1 MTLPPTSTGPSTG
14 SSTATLR
21 AATAA
26 DAPVI
31 AELVR
36 ELAEYEREPQ
46 AATAGAE
53 DFARALEPG
62 TGIGCVLAEVA
73 ADGAPGGVE
82 VAGMALWY
90 TTFSTWQGRQGMWLE
105 DLFVRPAHRRAG
117 IGSAFFGELG
127 RICAQRGFGRLEF
140 SVLDWNTPAHAF
152 YRALGALPQD
162 GWTVWRVDGER
173 LAALPGT
180 TSS

>member
-1 MTLPPTSTGPSTG
+1 MTAVPNP
-14 SSTATLR
+14 TATLR

-46 AATAGAE
+46 AATARAE
-53 DFARALEPG
+53 DFARALGPG

-73 ADGAPGGVE
+73 GDDGVE

-105 DLFVRPAHRRAG
+105 DLYVRPAHRRAG
-117 IGSAFFGELG
+117 IGSAFFAELG

-152 YRALGALPQD
+152 YRALGAAPQE
-162 GWTVWRVDGER
+162 GWTVWRVDGDR
-173 LAALPGT
+173 LAALPEA